1 MDKFKNEKRGTL
13 YGQSNEKVG
22 ELWVWGISLGPY

>member
-13 YGQSNEKVG
+13 YGQSHEKVG
-22 ELWVWGISLGPY
+22 ELGMGMGH